1 MPDTSPSQ
9 IALPFAGADERAFPD
24 SRPHGRLSRF
34 ARRLLHWRERQLVR
48 NALALAD
55 APTLVLDL
63 HGVDGQHRPQ
73 YRPQYL
79 PQYRPVLAEK
89 PNRVIIAADSA
100 AGLVALPDGAV
111 DCIVCLRFMDG
122 MGGSGN
128 RLDLLH
134 ELKRVTRDTLI
145 VSPGDDAGGRA
156 LRAFEAAGF
165 SLLGQLDFMP
175 FYSVRRLLVLRK
187 FEL

>member
-9 IALPFAGADERAFPD
+9 IALPFAGADERAFSAP
-24 SRPHGRLSRF
+24 RPHARLSRL
-34 ARRLLHWRERQLVR
+34 ARGLSRWRERQLVR
-48 NALALAD
+48 RALALAD

-63 HGVDGQHRPQ
+63 YAADGP
-73 YRPQYL
+73 YRT
-79 PQYRPVLAEK
+79 VLAEK
-89 PNRVIIAADSA
+89 PNRVIVAADSA

-111 DCIVCLRFMDG
+111 DCVVCLRCMDG

-134 ELKRVTRDTLI
+134 ELNRVTRDTAI
-145 VSPGDDAGGRA
+145 VSSGGDAGCREFA
-156 LRAFEAAGF
+156 AAGF
-165 SLLGQLDFMP
+165 RILGHFDFLP
-175 FYSVRRLLVLRK
+175 LHSPRRMYVLRK